1 MPATATPAV
10 YRSFK
15 AQAAHG
21 EETGVRK
28 DDVYKIPPE
37 SLLEEPGFNERDYN
51 DPEVVAKIEEFAQAY
66 ANGQFVPHLVVR
78 IDAGTGNFYI
88 VEGHQRT
95 RGAKLAISRGASV
108 PYLVCVP
115 FRGNDVDR
123 YHCQLDSQ
131 AGLALK
137 PVGVAR
143 LYLKLLNL
151 GVTEEEI
158 AARRHKELSHV
169 QAMLVLAQAPAEVH
183 RMVNSGQVGATLAI
197 QVLREKGDG
206 ALSYLRAALEKEQA
220 KGKTKIRPAALRE
233 WKPPPKIAGGIINSV
248 QGMVNSLATKQRREL
263 AELEKLSPSQLKGR
277 KVEVDA
283 AVLLEM
289 VKIWGTAM
297 DARAAKEQSSQ
308 VQKQRRS
315 QQSIPGADT

>member
-1 MPATATPAV
+1 MNDVTEKSV

-28 DDVYKIPPE
+28 DDVYKIPPD

-66 ANGQFVPHLVVR
+66 TNGQFVPHLVVR
-78 IDAGTGNFYI
+78 IDAGTGKFYI

-95 RGAKLAISRGASV
+95 RGAKLAITRGASV

-123 YHCQLDSQ
+123 FHCQLDSQ

-137 PVGVAR
+137 PVGIAR

-151 GVTEEEI
+151 GATEEEI
-158 AARRHKELSHV
+158 AARRNKELSHV

-183 RMVNSGQVGATLAI
+183 RMVNSGQVAATLAI
-197 QVLREKGDG
+197 QVLRDKGDG
-206 ALSYLRAALEKEQA
+206 ALAYLRAALEKEQA

-233 WKPPPKIAGGIINSV
+233 WTPPRKSALAIYASVGSLVSNLKPEGFEGDPES
-248 QGMVNSLATKQRREL
+248 
-263 AELEKLSPSQLKGR
+263 LKG
-277 KVEVDA
+277 KTVTVDA
-283 AVLLEM
+283 PALYQLMQAFQHAE
-289 VKIWGTAM
+289 A
-297 DARAAKEQSSQ
+297 
-308 VQKQRRS
+308 QKSKRTQ
-315 QQSIPGADT
+315 GADGGEAATDDSKSMDGTTA